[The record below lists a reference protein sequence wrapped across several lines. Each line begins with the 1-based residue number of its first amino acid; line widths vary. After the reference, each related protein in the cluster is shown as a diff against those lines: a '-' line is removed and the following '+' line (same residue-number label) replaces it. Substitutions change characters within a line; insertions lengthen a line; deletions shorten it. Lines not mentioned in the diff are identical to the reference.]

1 MRSPAPGE
9 VKWGVNVDLFIYS
22 ISAHQCIIPTV
33 YLQFAQNL
41 EPLERLLS
49 FAAET
54 FQIIVFLPNFPV
66 EVVSFCFL
74 CTVRT
79 VSGVSGLV
87 QPAPSVSCPAPDKT
101 RQTSWRESVPV
112 WGRLWRWW
120 PIVDIDWNL
129 LTVWLTESWSGGPLH
144 RDCPICCLSH
154 RTHLSP
160 VTTQTPAWEHRHRPV
175 LARSIVI
182 TCAVCSTPCVHRI
195 RQDYLQRVLCP
206 ACQISS

>member
-1 MRSPAPGE
+1 MWSPAPGE

-22 ISAHQCIIPTV
+22 ISSHPTHQCIIPSV

-87 QPAPSVSCPAPDKT
+87 QPAPSDSCPGPDKT
-101 RQTSWRESVPV
+101 RQSSWRESVPV
-112 WGRLWRWW
+112 WGRLWEMMTNCGYWLEPSVCVTYWEVEWW
-120 PIVDIDWNL
+120 SAPPW
-129 LTVWLTESWSGGPLH
+129 
-144 RDCPICCLSH
+144 LSH
-154 RTHLSP
+154 LLPVSPHSP
-160 VTTQTPAWEHRHRPV
+160 VSSYQSDAGLGTPTPAGPHQINSNNVCCV
-175 LARSIVI
+175 LY
-182 TCAVCSTPCVHRI
+182 AVCP
-195 RQDYLQRVLCP
+195 QN
-206 ACQISS
+206 